1 MTLLFK
7 MMRNAVIKSIILALI
22 IVSLLC
28 VSTPAPAQQSTPT
41 EAKQVERL
49 VGLCKVWGL
58 VKFTHPYLA
67 YRNID
72 WDGALAQTIPKVE
85 SARSSEEYRQ
95 AIEMLLSMV
104 KDPVTRVVAGSGQK
118 DELPQSAMESRPQ
131 PYVEQMKDGLA
142 VIVAND
148 YKSMDNHAAILEE
161 FRATFKEAAKSKGVV
176 IDLRN
181 LSSEGSFS
189 IGIAF
194 FQALPLLLADD
205 VILPSSRFLMH
216 HGYSSQTEPS
226 YTYFSTLATRDG
238 GSFRAEGT
246 AGSKPVPLVFIINR
260 RSIDIYGLLMALQ
273 RSGTAKVVQEGGGA
287 DDLGAQTTKLS
298 LPEGVQVV
306 IRRTELVN
314 EDGPANFTADKVLP
328 QTAGGSP
335 GKAHQI
341 ALQMLG
347 GAITST
353 TAGQRDAKANLSPSV
368 SMADRSYREM
378 VYPSEE
384 YRLLALFRFWN
395 VIEYFFPYKNLIDRK
410 WDDTLREFI
419 PRMQSARDA
428 REYTLAVAEM
438 VTRIQDSHGKVTSP
452 ILDQY
457 FGLFRPPMMVSLIQG
472 ETVVTSIEEKVR
484 STNGLE
490 VGDVVLSVDGEAI
503 AERRAR
509 LGRYLPVS
517 TPLRLNYL
525 VDTQLLFGPGERPAL
540 LRIRKA
546 SGEIMEASIA
556 RTIERSGARIKLRT
570 GPIDT
575 VLPSGYGYVD
585 LDRLTGAD
593 VEDAFKT
600 IQKTPGLIL
609 DMRGYPV
616 GGAFQFAARLAQKPA
631 VAARFDFPEFDGS
644 TGMFSSHNEE
654 QSVFDAPGEKYSG
667 PVVVLINESAQ
678 SSAEH
683 TCLHIEAATKT
694 TFIGTPT
701 SGANGNVTYMVLP
714 GGIIVRFTGLGVRHG
729 DGRQLQRVGIQPDI
743 EARPTIQGVRQGRDE
758 LLERA
763 IQFLMEKTGSK

>member
-1 MTLLFK
+1 MKRSTQF
-7 MMRNAVIKSIILALI
+7 KSITLALI
-22 IVSLLC
+22 IFSLLY
-28 VSTPAPAQQSTPT
+28 VSTTVLAQQSTTTDP
-41 EAKQVERL
+41 KQLERL

-58 VKFTHPYLA
+58 MKFTHPFLTH
-67 YRNID
+67 RDID
-72 WDGALAQTIPKVE
+72 WDAALTQTIPKVQ

-95 AIEMLLSMV
+95 AIKFLLSFV
-104 KDPVTRVVAGSGQK
+104 NDPVTRVVASSDQQG
-118 DELPQSAMESRPQ
+118 ELPQPASEPKSQ
-131 PYVEQMKDGLA
+131 PYVEQGKDGLA

-148 YKSMDNHAAILEE
+148 YKAMDDHAAILEE

-181 LSSEGSFS
+181 VSSEESFV

-205 VILPSSRFLMH
+205 VSLPSSRFLMH

-238 GSFRAEGT
+238 GSFRAEGIP
-246 AGSKPVPLVFIINR
+246 GSKPVPLVFIINKH
-260 RSIDIYGLLMALQ
+260 SIDIYSLLMALQ
-273 RSGTAKVVQEGGGA
+273 RSGTATVVQEGEGA
-287 DDLGAQTTKLS
+287 DDLGAQTTRIS
-298 LPEGVQVV
+298 LPEGITVA

-314 EDGPANFTADKVLP
+314 EDGPANFTADKVLR
-328 QTAGGSP
+328 QTPGESL
-335 GKAHQI
+335 GKARQI
-341 ALQMLG
+341 ALQMLQG
-347 GAITST
+347 GITSAAT
-353 TAGQRDAKANLSPSV
+353 GRRNAKPNLSQGV

-378 VYPSEE
+378 IYPKEE
-384 YRLLALFRFWN
+384 FRLLALFRFWN

-419 PRMQSARDA
+419 PRMQSVGDA

-457 FGLFRPPMMVSLIQG
+457 FGMFRPPMMVGFVQG
-472 ETVVTSIEEKVR
+472 ETVVTSVEEKVR
-484 STNGLE
+484 STSGLE
-490 VGDVVLSVDGEAI
+490 IGDVVLSVDGEAI

-525 VDTQLLFGPGERPAL
+525 VDTQLVFGPGDRPAL
-540 LRIRKA
+540 LGIRKPN
-546 SGEIMEASIA
+546 GEIRETSVA

-570 GPIDT
+570 GPIHT
-575 VLPSGYGYVD
+575 VLPSGFGYVD

-593 VEDAFKT
+593 VESAFKT
-600 IQKTPGLIL
+600 IQKAPGLIL

-654 QSVFDAPGEKYSG
+654 QSVFAAPSEKYSG
-667 PVVVLINESAQ
+667 SVVVLINESAQ

-729 DGRQLQRVGIQPDI
+729 DGRQLQRIGIQPDI
-743 EARPTIQGVRQGRDE
+743 EARPTIQGVLQGRDE

-763 IQFLMEKTGSK
+763 IQFLKEKTGSK

>member
-1 MTLLFK
+1 M
-7 MMRNAVIKSIILALI
+7 
-22 IVSLLC
+22 
-28 VSTPAPAQQSTPT
+28 
-41 EAKQVERL
+41 
-49 VGLCKVWGL
+49 GLCKVWGL
-58 VKFTHPYLA
+58 VRFTHPYLA

-72 WDGALAQTIPKVE
+72 WDGALTQTIPKVE
-85 SARSSEEYRQ
+85 SARSGKEYGQ
-95 AIEMLLSMV
+95 AIGMLLSV
-104 KDPVTRVVAGSGQK
+104 LKDPVTRVVAASDQK
-118 DELPQSAMESRPQ
+118 DEPPQSAKESRLQ
-131 PYVEQMKDGLA
+131 PYIEQTKDGLA

-148 YKSMDNHAAILEE
+148 YKSMDNRLNILED
-161 FRATFKEAAKSKGVV
+161 FRTTFKDAAKSKGVV

-181 LSSEGSFS
+181 LGSDES
-189 IGIAF
+189 VATSIAF
-194 FQALPLLLADD
+194 FQALPLLLGDD
-205 VILPSSRFLMH
+205 IFLPSSRFLMH

-238 GSFRAEGT
+238 GSFRAEG
-246 AGSKPVPLVFIINR
+246 APGIHRPLVFIINS
-260 RSIDIYGLLMALQ
+260 RSINTYGLLLALQ
-273 RSGTAKVVQEGGGA
+273 RTGTARVVQEGEGA
-287 DDLGAQTTKLS
+287 DDLGAETTKLS

-314 EDGPANFTADKVLP
+314 DDGPTNFTADKVVP
-328 QTAGGSP
+328 QAAGGSLA
-335 GKAHQI
+335 KARQI
-341 ALQMLG
+341 ALQMLR
-347 GAITST
+347 GASTSPA
-353 TAGQRDAKANLSPSV
+353 AGQRNAKATLSQRV
-368 SMADRSYREM
+368 SMADRSYRKM

-419 PRMQSARDA
+419 PRMQSARNA
-428 REYTLAVAEM
+428 MEYTLAVAEM
-438 VTRIQDSHGKVTSP
+438 VTRIQDSHGKVVSP
-452 ILDQY
+452 MLDQY
-457 FGLFRPPMMVSLIQG
+457 FGMFRPPMMVSLIEG
-472 ETVVTSIEEKVR
+472 ETVVTSVAEKGR
-484 STNGLE
+484 STSGLE

-503 AERRAR
+503 AERRVR
-509 LGRYLPVS
+509 LGRYLSVS

-525 VDTQLLFGPGERPAL
+525 VDSQLLFGPADRPAA

-546 SGEIMEASIA
+546 NGEIRETAVA

-570 GPIDT
+570 GPIYT
-575 VLPSGYGYVD
+575 VLPSGFGYVD

-593 VEDAFKT
+593 VESAFT
-600 IQKTPGLIL
+600 TVEKTPGLIL

-631 VAARFDFPEFDGS
+631 VAARFNIPEFDGS
-644 TGMFSSHNEE
+644 TGMFSSHYEE
-654 QSVFDAPGEKYSG
+654 QPVFGASGDKYSG

-683 TCLHIEAATKT
+683 ACLHIEAATKT

-714 GGIIVRFTGLGVRHG
+714 GGIIVRFTGMEVRHG

-743 EARPTIQGVRQGRDE
+743 DSHPTIQGVRQGRDE

-763 IQFLMEKTGSK
+763 IQFLKEKTGAN